1 MDKVQTRNDSTAA
14 VPKFC
19 LTLEQ
24 HRRTAEGRVRSTQEF
39 LSAFFPHDASGSNDR
54 VFRYMPN
61 DVRGP
66 ILAAWGIRGAKAALR
81 DSDEKVQSVVF
92 DALVAGDINH
102 SVFEEGIGAD
112 TLLRW
117 VPLADFWTFW
127 RGGKLSKGAIQKA
140 LSSAY
145 ELSLFDAKWFFDTV
159 EGRGGKLRGTDVVA
173 DGLTK
178 DDLTE
183 WVRKIHES
191 GDGSPKGLLA
201 AIGWDKTVAKTSND
215 VLIAVIDAMVQKVG
229 LVKPPEPKADK
240 PGEKSGPS
248 LASLAGSSS
257 LTTSAAPPAPAPE
270 KPAEKHAEA
279 KAAAPPTASAT
290 PSKAPGK
297 PGDAPHDDFEWSE
310 PDGGKAAEH
319 SVENEPTISQKGDA
333 GSDQPGAH
341 ARGGGS
347 RGPQRGRDDCRGRRR
362 RDERGSDQPQRP
374 TDLAAHRGGQA
385 IQPRPFPAGG
395 LAARH
400 EERSAASRG
409 RGEARREE
417 VRAPAPAAA
426 GQAGP
431 RESAALTPGGAGHS

>member
-1 MDKVQTRNDSTAA
+1 M
-14 VPKFC
+14 
-19 LTLEQ
+19 
-24 HRRTAEGRVRSTQEF
+24 RSTQEF

-92 DALVAGDINH
+92 DALVAGDIDH

-333 GSDQPGAH
+333 GATSQARTLAAEEAAALSEDGMIVVVDDEEMNAAPTNPNDPPTSPRIEVAKQYSPDPFPRVGSQPDTKSVAPQAEDAAKPGAKKSERPPQPPP
-341 ARGGGS
+341 AR
-347 RGPQRGRDDCRGRRR
+347 PGR
-362 RDERGSDQPQRP
+362 ENRP
-374 TDLAAHRGGQA
+374 R
-385 IQPRPFPAGG
+385 
-395 LAARH
+395 
-400 EERSAASRG
+400 
-409 RGEARREE
+409 
-417 VRAPAPAAA
+417 
-426 GQAGP
+426 
-431 RESAALTPGGAGHS
+431 